1 LTFELKTFYYKNF
14 LNEKNLNLFLHCFTR
29 EDFLMQEISL
39 KINGK
44 DIKGEKG
51 QTILEVALKN
61 GIDIPYLCY
70 HPRVSR
76 TGACRICMVRVNET
90 MLKTACTEP
99 ATDNMRVVTED
110 EELVAIRKGIL
121 EMLLAEG
128 DHNCLYCDAN
138 GACEF
143 QSLIQRYN
151 VEQPAYA
158 YPRHVR
164 ELDNDSSPGLKR
176 NENRC
181 VLCGRCIKACAEIQL
196 SNVWQFTG
204 RGSKT
209 HLTADLNQKIGD
221 SNCVK
226 CGTCAQLCPT
236 GAITL
241 QPVLGRGANWELQ
254 KESSICIY
262 CGVGCKIDYYT
273 NQQGLLVKALGHEA
287 GPNRGHLCVKGRFG
301 FDFLQSP
308 KRLSHP
314 LIRKDNELKEAT
326 WEEALD
332 FVAGRLS
339 AIKAQ
344 HGPDAIGTLT
354 SAKCTNEDNYI
365 MQKFARAVIGT
376 NNVDHCARL

>member
-1 LTFELKTFYYKNF
+1 
-14 LNEKNLNLFLHCFTR
+14 
-29 EDFLMQEISL
+29 MQEIKLS
-39 KINGK
+39 INGK
-44 DIKGEKG
+44 EVFGEKG
-51 QTILEVALKN
+51 QTILEVGLKN

-76 TGACRICMVRVNET
+76 TGACRICLVRVNES

-99 ATDNMRVVTED
+99 ATDNMRVITED
-110 EELVAIRKGIL
+110 QEIVEIRKGIL

-143 QSLIQRYN
+143 QTLIQRYQ
-151 VEQPAYA
+151 VEQPAQP
-158 YPRHVR
+158 YPRRIR
-164 ELDNDSSPGLKR
+164 EKDYESSKALKR

-181 VLCGRCIKACAEIQL
+181 VLCGRCVKACAEIQL
-196 SNVWQFTG
+196 SNIWNFTG

-209 HLTADLNQKIGD
+209 QLTADLYQKIGD
-221 SNCVK
+221 SDCAK

-236 GAITL
+236 GAISL
-241 QPVLGRGANWELQ
+241 QPVLAQGANWDLQ

-273 NQQGLLVKALGHEA
+273 NKQGQLVKALGHID
-287 GPNRGHLCVKGRFG
+287 GPNQGHLCVKGRFG

-308 KRLSHP
+308 KRLSNP
-314 LIRKDNELKEAT
+314 LIRKDGELKETT
-326 WEEALD
+326 WDEALD
-332 FVAGRLS
+332 YVAKRLN
-339 AIKAQ
+339 AIKTQ
-344 HGPDAIGTLT
+344 HGPDAIAVLS
-354 SAKCTNEDNYI
+354 SAKCTNEENYL
-365 MQKFARAVIGT
+365 MQKFARAVVGT